1 MATPPQPIALPEST
15 SGGPWLARA
24 LGRIW
29 LRGTCCKVR
38 LLQAEALP
46 AAGPAMLVLDG
57 KPDFARAL
65 ALVTALQRPV
75 RCLLPEEAC
84 RGFWPQQLAARLGMI
99 LHGPEAPDRYS
110 ALVAAREALQQGEAV
125 AVFAEA
131 AAARVESIAPSCLS
145 AARLAVE
152 AEASRTDGLGLS
164 IFPIF
169 FQAASVP
176 AGGADLLIYAA
187 PPQRVSELLAGG
199 DAEASLRALAG
210 ELENRLSDHP
220 FRLEERDVQFFL
232 HDLEA
237 ILRADLEADW
247 AARPN
252 WKQKTEGFELSRL
265 LIECVEQ
272 LNVFNPPR
280 LIALRIEL
288 EDYREQLRRGSLAQ
302 AEVEAAGD
310 WWRSPVRRAWY
321 WLESVAGFFL
331 ALYGLL
337 NHLLPV
343 GLFVW
348 PGPLRKMNPKD
359 PGQAW
364 LLRALVVLGCYA
376 AEVAF
381 CAHEWGRA
389 AAGYYTLTLP
399 PSGLFLWRY
408 QWLMKARMRL
418 VYLAGRLP
426 HRAEQLRHSRKALL
440 AQLNRVRDEYA
451 EASQP
456 ARPTESH
463 V

>member
-1 MATPPQPIALPEST
+1 MATPPQPIVSPEST

-24 LGRIW
+24 LGRLW
-29 LRGTCCKVR
+29 LRGTCRKVR
-38 LLQAEALP
+38 LLQAETLP
-46 AAGPAMLVLDG
+46 VAGPVLLVLDG

-65 ALVTALQRPV
+65 ALVTALQCPM

-84 RGFWPQQLAARLGMI
+84 RGFWPQQLAGRLGMI
-99 LHGPEAPDRYS
+99 LHGPEAPDRHS
-110 ALVAAREALQQGEAV
+110 ALAAAREALQQGETV

-131 AAARVESIAPSCLS
+131 AAARVESIAPTCLS
-145 AARLAVE
+145 AARLAVG
-152 AEASRTDGLGLS
+152 AEVSRTDGLGLS
-164 IFPIF
+164 FFPIF
-169 FQAASVP
+169 FQAASGP
-176 AGGADLLIYAA
+176 ADAAEWLIYAA
-187 PPQRVSELLAGG
+187 PPQRVRELLAGG

-220 FRLEERDVQFFL
+220 FRLEERAVQFFL

-237 ILRADLEADW
+237 VLRADLEADW

-252 WKQKTEGFELSRL
+252 WKQKAEGFELSRFL
-265 LIECVEQ
+265 VECVEQ
-272 LNVFNPPR
+272 MNVLDPPR

-288 EDYREQLRRGSLAQ
+288 EDYRELLRRGSLAQ

-310 WWRSPVRRAWY
+310 WWRSPVRRGWY
-321 WLESVAGFFL
+321 WLESVVGFPL
-331 ALYGLL
+331 ALYGLF

-348 PGPLRKMNPKD
+348 PGPLRKLNPKD

-399 PSGLFLWRY
+399 LSGLFLWRY

-440 AQLNRVRDEYA
+440 GQLNQVRDEYA
-451 EASQP
+451 ERNHP
-456 ARPTESH
+456 AQTTKSR

>member
-1 MATPPQPIALPEST
+1 MKERLAMTEPPQPANSSANAP
-15 SGGPWLARA
+15 GGDW
-24 LGRIW
+24 LGRVLGRLW
-29 LRGTCCKVR
+29 LRRIFRRVR

-46 AAGPAMLVLDG
+46 TAGPVMLVLNG

-65 ALVTALQRPV
+65 ALATALDRPV
-75 RCLLPEEAC
+75 RCLLPEEVC
-84 RGFWPQQLAARLGMI
+84 RGFWPRQLAARLEMI
-99 LHGPEAPDRYS
+99 LHGPA
-110 ALVAAREALQQGEAV
+110 AAREALQQGEAV

-152 AEASRTDGLGLS
+152 AEASHTAGLGLS
-164 IFPIF
+164 VFPLSF
-169 FQAASVP
+169 EAPSAPAEAAE
-176 AGGADLLIYAA
+176 LLMYAA
-187 PPQRVSELLAGG
+187 PPQRVRELLAGG

-210 ELENRLSDHP
+210 ELENRLTDHP
-220 FRLEERDVQFFL
+220 FRLQDRDVQFLL

-237 ILRADLEADW
+237 VLRADLEADW

-252 WKQKTEGFELSRL
+252 WKQKTEGFELSRF

-272 LNVFNPPR
+272 LNVLDPSR

-288 EDYREQLRRGSLAQ
+288 EEYREQLRRWSLAQ

-310 WWRSPVRRAWY
+310 WWRSALRRAWY
-321 WLESVAGFFL
+321 WLESVAGFPL

-337 NHLLPV
+337 NHLVPA

-348 PGPLRKMNPKD
+348 PGPLRKVNPKD

-376 AEVAF
+376 AEVAL
-381 CAHEWGRA
+381 CARGWGRA

-399 PSGLFLWRY
+399 LSGLYLWRY

-426 HRAEQLRHSRKALL
+426 RRAEQLRQARKALL
-440 AQLNRVRDEYA
+440 AHLNQARDEYA
-451 EASQP
+451 ETLAL
-456 ARPTESH
+456 RR
-463 V
+463 